1 MSRMKL
7 TCILLIALLFPI
19 VAQAKTA
26 AELREEC
33 AAFDYRPKSESDAA
47 FSLVQM
53 RACISYID
61 GVLDVPLMYEV
72 LGTDY
77 CVPTGTTNGD
87 KYNVVR
93 EYIRRPEVAKMTW
106 SGSGPQVVVNAM
118 EAKWPCK
125 ETRK

>member
-1 MSRMKL
+1 MWGSDCRRNDGGSQHSHLGPLRRRSCPSTIGRPFSRLPQGDYLMTRMKL

-61 GVLDVPLMYEV
+61 GVLDVPLM
-72 LGTDY
+72 
-77 CVPTGTTNGD
+77 
-87 KYNVVR
+87 
-93 EYIRRPEVAKMTW
+93 
-106 SGSGPQVVVNAM
+106 
-118 EAKWPCK
+118 
-125 ETRK
+125 